1 MLHINDKKLVWFTKY
16 LPITIIIFSAI
27 VLNVAMFTSVDQKV
41 KALVDLI
48 RTDYISAQKDS
59 IEAQVLQV
67 SQQIKHTQRLVEIE
81 VKKRITRRLDRAYTA
96 AQNIYSSNQ
105 HLPEEELKLL
115 ILNEIRK
122 LSYADKKDYIY
133 AYDMQGTVLVHP
145 RAPEL
150 ENTNQLETTDSRGVA
165 VIKQQIALLKL
176 NNGAYSRYFVPR
188 PGFDGQDF
196 EKPHIGNT
204 HFEKLSYIRRF
215 EPFDWYFGTGISLD
229 DVKRVSYQRILD
241 ILSKITVGD
250 NGYLFV
256 FEQNGGSLLHAHQIH
271 IGQDLNVYDDLG
283 NNFKQDVL
291 AQAESGGF
299 VNYITVDKQGFIG
312 PKSSYVK
319 KVGDWGWIVG
329 TGVYLNNVNASI
341 EHRKDQLLSES
352 RNEFGLILILSV
364 LATLVCIFISVLVSR
379 RISLRFDQM
388 EQRISDDFNRIQN
401 SSRRLQHMA
410 RHDSLTALPNRSE
423 LEVQVNRAIAHSK
436 LEGKLVALVF
446 VDLDN
451 FKRINDQ
458 YGHASG
464 DELLK
469 QIGSRFERILGTND
483 IVSRFGGDE
492 FVFCLP
498 GIHDLVEAEQK
509 VQQIQDV
516 FKSLFNIQGTSVSTQ
531 CSAGVSMYPYDGTE
545 VEELLTKADIVLY
558 KAKELNKGEA
568 IFYDDVINRKVK
580 YDFSVE
586 EQLRTALERGEFNVL
601 YQPQVDSHSEQLKGV
616 EALCRWNNGLLG
628 FVSPLDFIPAAER
641 VGKIH
646 EIGEFVLR
654 KACEDTLNLMPNGPE
669 AVGVS
674 VNVSPKQVFEL
685 GFDDKVIRLVEEVG
699 IAPCRVTLELTEN
712 ILIKDLHIVEP
723 VLRRLREYG
732 FGISLDD
739 FGTGFSSLNYLNTL
753 PITEIKIDRS
763 FIGKLNSSQHSET
776 LVKAI
781 IDIGASCQMKVVAEG
796 VETPEQMAKLQQ
808 YHCDLLQG
816 YYFDK
821 PLSAQGLVDAYFP
834 AKLEDCVR
842 SKIRATPYPFDAAE
856 PTGAEL

>member
-59 IEAQVLQV
+59 IETQVLQV

-165 VIKQQIALLKL
+165 VIKQQIALLKQ

-196 EKPHIGNT
+196 EKPHIDNT

-229 DVKRVSYQRILD
+229 DVKRVSYQRILE
-241 ILSKITVGD
+241 ILSKVTVGD

-256 FEQNGGSLLHAHQIH
+256 FEQNGDSLLHAHQIH
-271 IGQDLNVYDDLG
+271 TGQDLNVYDDLG

-299 VNYITVDKQGFIG
+299 VDYITVDKQGFIG

-319 KVGDWGWIVG
+319 KVGDWDWIVG
-329 TGVYLNNVNASI
+329 TGVYLNNINASI
-341 EHRKDQLLSES
+341 EHRKNQLLLDS

-364 LATLVCIFISVLVSR
+364 LATLLCIFISALVSR

-401 SSRRLQHMA
+401 SRRRLQHMA

-423 LEVQVNRAIAHSK
+423 LELQVSRAIAHSK

-469 QIGSRFERILGTND
+469 QIGLRFERILGAND

-492 FVFCLP
+492 FVFCLS
-498 GIHDLVEAEQK
+498 GIHDLAEAEQK

-516 FKSLFNIQGTSVSTQ
+516 FKPLFNIHGASVSTQ

-545 VEELLTKADIVLY
+545 VEELLTKAD
-558 KAKELNKGEA
+558 A
-568 IFYDDVINRKVK
+568 IFYDDVINQKVK
-580 YDFSVE
+580 YGFSVE
-586 EQLRTALERGEFNVL
+586 EQLKTALEKGEFSVL
-601 YQPQVDSHSEQLKGV
+601 YQPQVDSHTEQLKGV
-616 EALCRWNNGLLG
+616 EALCRWHNSLLG

-641 VGKIH
+641 IGKIH

-654 KACEDTLNLMPNGPE
+654 KACEDTLRLMSNGPE
-669 AVGVS
+669 AVCVS

-685 GFDDKVIRLVEEVG
+685 GFDDKVIRLIEEVG
-699 IAPCRVTLELTEN
+699 IDPCRVTLELTEN

-723 VLRRLREYG
+723 ILKRLREYG

-821 PLSAQGLVDAYFP
+821 PLSAQGLIDAYFP
-834 AKLEDCVR
+834 VEPEACVR
-842 SKIRATPYPFDAAE
+842 ATISPKLHTLDSAE
-856 PTGAEL
+856 PAVA